1 MKTWLF
7 SIWDRLSGSFWFV
20 PMLMVLGAVV
30 ISLVALRLDWNA
42 AGKGKG
48 DVLSL
53 GWTFTRGPEGSR
65 AVLSTVAGSMI
76 TIASVCFSITV
87 VALQQASS
95 QFGPRL
101 LHNFMRDRG
110 NQITLGTFIAAFTYC
125 LLILRTVNGTDDNT
139 FVPHLSVTIG
149 LGFAIA
155 GVTVLI
161 YFIHHAASSMQ
172 AEYVINNVAQ
182 DLHDALN
189 RLYPKRI
196 GEPRESHGELP
207 ALFATESL
215 PVSPD
220 ESNYLQAL
228 DGDRLMAA
236 AVRHDLVLRIDHRPG
251 EFVIAGNP
259 LLRAWPARNV
269 TDKIVG
275 ELRDAFYLDARR
287 TLFQD
292 VEFAVDQLVEV
303 ALRALSPGINDPFTA
318 MSCIDRLG
326 AALCQFAEKDIPSRF
341 RHDDKG
347 TLRLVTD
354 AVTEEDMVDSAFR
367 QIRQAARTNAAVT
380 CRLLETL
387 SAIAPRA
394 RTAAMRA
401 ALAEHAELIFTNS
414 REGLSDSADRASVEE
429 RYRAALELLTLKSKL
444 IVESRV
450 SE

>member
-20 PMLMVLGAVV
+20 PLLMVLGAVV
-30 ISLVALRLDWNA
+30 ISLVALRIDWEA
-42 AGKGKG
+42 AGEGKEQE
-48 DVLSL
+48 LSL

-139 FVPHLSVTIG
+139 FVPHLSVTVG
-149 LGFAIA
+149 LGFAVA
-155 GVTVLI
+155 GVIVLI
-161 YFIHHAASSMQ
+161 YFIHHAATTMQ
-172 AEYVINNVAQ
+172 AEYVINNVAT
-182 DLHDALN
+182 DLHDALD
-189 RLYPKRI
+189 RLYPKRV
-196 GEPRESHGELP
+196 GEPRELHGELP
-207 ALFATESL
+207 VAFATESL
-215 PVSPD
+215 PVSPETSD
-220 ESNYLQAL
+220 YVQAV
-228 DGDRLMAA
+228 DGDRLLEI
-236 AVRHDLVLRIDHRPG
+236 AVKHDLVLQLDHRPG
-251 EFVIAGNP
+251 EFIIAGNP
-259 LLRAWPARNV
+259 LLRAWPAHNM
-269 TDKIVG
+269 TDKIVS
-275 ELRDAFYLDARR
+275 ELRNCFFLDARR
-287 TLFQD
+287 TLVQD

-326 AALCQFAEKDIPSRF
+326 SALCQFADKDLPSRY

-347 TLRLVTD
+347 KLRLVTD
-354 AVTEEDMVDSAFR
+354 AVTEKDMVDAGFR

-380 CRLLETL
+380 CRLLETIC
-387 SAIAPRA
+387 AVAPRVK
-394 RTAAMRA
+394 TAPMRA
-401 ALAEHAELIFTNS
+401 ALLEHAELIFNNS
-414 REGLSDSADRASVEE
+414 REGLSDDADRESVAE
-429 RYRAALELLTLKSKL
+429 RYRAALNLLKPQPRI
-444 IVESRV
+444 IV
-450 SE
+450 